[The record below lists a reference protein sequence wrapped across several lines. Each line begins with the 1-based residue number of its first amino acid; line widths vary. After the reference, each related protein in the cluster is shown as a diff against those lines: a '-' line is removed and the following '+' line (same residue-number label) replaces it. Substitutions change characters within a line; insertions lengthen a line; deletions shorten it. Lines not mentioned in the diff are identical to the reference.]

1 MCNGENM
8 VEMTANNEPVYRI
21 NIKQT
26 AKKMAYFDV
35 SVRANDKEN
44 IKKILD
50 DAIEIAKNK
59 CSMLNMNLKE
69 E

>member
-35 SVRANDKEN
+35 SVRANDKKTVETYLN
-44 IKKILD
+44 